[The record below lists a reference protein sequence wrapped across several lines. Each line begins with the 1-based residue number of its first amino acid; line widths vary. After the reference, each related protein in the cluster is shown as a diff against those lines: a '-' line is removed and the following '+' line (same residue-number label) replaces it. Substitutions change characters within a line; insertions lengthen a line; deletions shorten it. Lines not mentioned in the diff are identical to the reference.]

1 MLSDDRIVYKLDD
14 IATVLGNINKK
25 VDKQDN
31 YQKMIDENM
40 NRLWDT
46 QNLKST
52 DVQLTIVYDNPN
64 GLDYIITTYDKI
76 QFRGKDIVIES
87 DKNKFS
93 VINGDFIKKID
104 VKNNA
109 L

>member
-1 MLSDDRIVYKLDD
+1 MSDDKM
-14 IATVLGNINKK
+14 AC
-25 VDKQDN
+25 KQDD
-31 YQKMIDENM
+31 YQKLIDENM
-40 NRLWDT
+40 DRLWDT

-52 DVQLTIVYDNPN
+52 DVQLKIVYDNPN

-76 QFRGKDIVIES
+76 QFRGKDIVVES

-93 VINGDFIKKID
+93 VINGDCIKRID

>member
-1 MLSDDRIVYKLDD
+1 MSYDKM
-14 IATVLGNINKK
+14 AC
-25 VDKQDN
+25 KQDS

-40 NRLWDT
+40 DRLWDT

-52 DVQLTIVYDNPN
+52 DVQLRIVYDNPN

-76 QFRGKDIVIES
+76 QFRGKDIVVKS

-93 VINGDFIKKID
+93 VINGDCIKRID

>member
-1 MLSDDRIVYKLDD
+1 MIDDRVAHRLNDIV
-14 IATVLGNINKK
+14 TVLNNINRK
-25 VDKQDN
+25 VCKQDDC
-31 YQKMIDENM
+31 QKMIDENM
-40 NRLWDT
+40 DRLWDT
-46 QNLKST
+46 QSIKST

-64 GLDYIITTYDKI
+64 GLDYIVTTYNKI

-87 DKNKFS
+87 GKNKFS
-93 VINGDFIKKID
+93 IVNGDCIKRID